1 MAQPVAQPK
10 QELGVQAQQ
19 LVAQPVAQVQAQ
31 QLVAQPV
38 AQVQAQPAEQMAEE
52 DNSHIVPFVE
62 PASVIGWD
70 LSLLHFCKLI
80 ALWISAKFDYVGL
93 F

>member
-31 QLVAQPV
+31 
-38 AQVQAQPAEQMAEE
+38 PAEQRAEE

-62 PASVIGWD
+62 PASAIGWD
-70 LSLLHFCKLI
+70 LSSFSFQ
-80 ALWISAKFDYVGL
+80 ALGCPQ
-93 F
+93 

>member
-10 QELGVQAQQ
+10 QELG
-19 LVAQPVAQVQAQ
+19 VQAQ

-62 PASVIGWD
+62 PASAIGWD
-70 LSLLHFCKLI
+70 LSSFSFQ
-80 ALWISAKFDYVGL
+80 ALGCPQ
-93 F
+93 